1 MQSYSTAAVRPEP
14 WDENLPICDFCH
26 RPAAIDAE
34 AIVDGHE
41 RSVWLCGKC
50 PKSKQ
55 ILKQWEVISS

>member
-1 MQSYSTAAVRPEP
+1 MQPCLTAAARPEP
-14 WDENLPICDFCH
+14 WDENLFICQYCH
-26 RPAAIDAE
+26 RDAE
-34 AIVDGHE
+34 YDVVAIIDGHE